1 MDKEE
6 KQRTLLQNRALHK
19 GFQEIAD
26 CLVENG
32 ISLQKAFKDLEIRP
46 TKESIKSIFRQVA
59 NAKFEITST
68 TELTTKQIDEVWEDV
83 TKALS
88 ENTGVFFPFPCQENT
103 DNYLNSYNQY
113 EK

>member
-26 CLVENG
+26 MLVENG
-32 ISLQKAFKDLEIRP
+32 ISLQKAFKNLEIRP

-59 NAKFEITST
+59 NAKFEVTST
-68 TELTTKQIDEVWEDV
+68 TELTTKQIDQVWEDV

-88 ENTGVFFPFPCQENT
+88 ENIGVYFPFPSYEQT
-103 DNYLNSYNQY
+103 DSYINSFKQ
-113 EK
+113 